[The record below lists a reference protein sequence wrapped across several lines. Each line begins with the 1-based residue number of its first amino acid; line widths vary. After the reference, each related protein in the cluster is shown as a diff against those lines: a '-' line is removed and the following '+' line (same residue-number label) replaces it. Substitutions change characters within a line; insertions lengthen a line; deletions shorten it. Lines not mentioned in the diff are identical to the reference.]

1 MWQQLGDVF
10 FGASLSWGALF
21 SLKDSSNERGSFMA
35 NTNKPSGSK
44 KSGLSNGLGVALLS
58 MAASKVV
65 EPALEKTI
73 NIVADK
79 ISNDMNKKR
88 KNEKIIIP
96 ELYKKGFPLTKD
108 QAMSALDRCG
118 ITAVPIEVSLKEA
131 SPRYKDC
138 VDNQVVD
145 SNPKQ
150 KRQLDSGGVV
160 YIKYVPHD
168 VIVESQKIFNDEENV
183 KKELEEQK
191 VAKSIERKE
200 KMKVSIESA
209 TGKARD
215 NIAKIFK
222 NNTDKE

>member
-1 MWQQLGDVF
+1 MT
-10 FGASLSWGALF
+10 
-21 SLKDSSNERGSFMA
+21 
-35 NTNKPSGSK
+35 NTNKSSGSK
-44 KSGLSNGLGVALLS
+44 KSGLSNGLGGALLGLT
-58 MAASKVV
+58 ASKVV

-79 ISNDMNKKR
+79 ISNDVGKKT
-88 KNEKIIIP
+88 KDEKIIIP

-108 QAMSALDRCG
+108 QAMSALDKCG

-150 KRQLDSGGVV
+150 KRQINSGGVV

-168 VIVESQKIFNDEENV
+168 VIVESQKKFNNEENAR
-183 KKELEEQK
+183 KELKEQK

-200 KMKVSIESA
+200 KMKSSIEGA
-209 TGKARD
+209 TGKVRD
-215 NIAKIFK
+215 SIVKILK
-222 NNTDKE
+222 NNTDKKGESSDER